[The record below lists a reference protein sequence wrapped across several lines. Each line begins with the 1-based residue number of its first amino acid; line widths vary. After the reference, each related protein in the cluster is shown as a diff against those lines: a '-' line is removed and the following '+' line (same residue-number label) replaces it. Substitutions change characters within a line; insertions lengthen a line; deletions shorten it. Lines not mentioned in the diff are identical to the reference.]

1 MREAFTR
8 AREFCTRKPTAVV
21 VALLLLAPALTW
33 PARGVTEVAN
43 CPLAGKRPPD
53 GFLTQESHLSLC
65 KADLTGANLRGAN
78 LPGANLGEAD
88 LREANLR
95 GANLPN
101 ADLSR
106 ANLRGADLRG
116 ANLSG
121 ANLGEADLRDAK
133 LHGANLPNA
142 DLRSANLANANLAAT
157 NLRTAK
163 GLTCDQIRAA
173 QTDGSTHLPVTLKCA
188 Q

>member
-1 MREAFTR
+1 MKSSR
-8 AREFCTRKPTAVV
+8 ARVSPTAAAV
-21 VALLLLAPALTW
+21 LLLFALAV
-33 PARGVTEVAN
+33 PARGAAEVAN

-53 GFLTQESHLSLC
+53 DVLTQGSRPSLC
-65 KADLTGANLRGAN
+65 KADLRGAN
-78 LPGANLGEAD
+78 LPAANLGGAD

-95 GANLPN
+95 GANLPK
-101 ADLSR
+101 ADLGR
-106 ANLRGADLRG
+106 ANLRGADVRG
-116 ANLSG
+116 ANLPG

-142 DLRSANLANANLAAT
+142 DLRSANLANANLTAT

-188 Q
+188 K